1 MWNVLSI
8 CNELFLKSRGKWA
21 HRFIWFSTVVSSVF
35 CWRLFLLSMAQSA
48 TSNLLTVPKIVSR
61 ISVVTL
67 LLLSGIYSWAEW
79 GYSKCFVIVD
89 RCTVHTCLCI
99 SCCLHS
105 SQLSYI
111 LCFPS
116 LDLEHICNG
125 IVHCAW
131 TLKLSFCV
139 YQIKLNN
146 DMVISELPHVHV
158 CLNFHN
164 R

>member
-79 GYSKCFVIVD
+79 GIPNVLSLLIDVLYMSVRQLLSLLF
-89 RCTVHTCLCI
+89 TVELHT
-99 SCCLHS
+99 S
-105 SQLSYI
+105 
-111 LCFPS
+111 
-116 LDLEHICNG
+116 
-125 IVHCAW
+125 
-131 TLKLSFCV
+131 LSFIGPWAHLQWNSTLCMDLKAIV
-139 YQIKLNN
+139 L
-146 DMVISELPHVHV
+146 
-158 CLNFHN
+158 CLSDKAK
-164 R
+164 